1 MDVGSLSVPKE
12 KKYIEWEG
20 VKLIIE
26 EKASRSMK
34 SKKNQF
40 NTPPRVERK
49 PFKRRND
56 QVTRETIA
64 LALLYAALAFLAAYG
79 LISWGT

>member
-1 MDVGSLSVPKE
+1 MVPKE
-12 KKYIEWEG
+12 KNYIEWEG

-26 EKASRSMK
+26 EKSMK

-40 NTPPRVERK
+40 NTSSKVERK

-64 LALLYAALAFLAAYG
+64 LAILYATLMFLGMYG
-79 LISWGT
+79 LISWRG